1 MLEMTRV
8 TLEKISDP
16 DKYIFFEQEMR
27 RGVIYINKRYSK
39 TSEISIFSILTWIIY
54 MDVLWDNIYLLVIL
68 NGSKTDKIKQKLMS
82 KKSNSST
89 GYVLKVD

>member
-1 MLEMTRV
+1 MSIIVNKHITFIDSQQFYNGSLD
-8 TLEKISDP
+8 TLASN
-16 DKYIFFEQEMR
+16 FEA
-27 RGVIYINKRYSK
+27 KHLK
-39 TSEISIFSILTWIIY
+39 ISIFSILTWIIY

>member
-1 MLEMTRV
+1 MTRV

>member
-1 MLEMTRV
+1 MTRV

-68 NGSKTDKIKQKLMS
+68 NGSKTLI
-82 KKSNSST
+82 KSN
-89 GYVLKVD
+89 KN

>member
-1 MLEMTRV
+1 MTRV

-27 RGVIYINKRYSK
+27 GGVIYINKRYSK